1 MDKSLE
7 GLRILVVEDNFLAAE
22 VVRDALE
29 STGCTVI
36 GPVARLEMGLQLAE
50 QQQIDGAV
58 LDINLNGDR
67 CFPIAEALRQRGVPF
82 IFLTGYD
89 DAAIPCR
96 AATGA
101 TARQVDPGLAAG
113 RSPDRGHLS
122 LLTSSRCFFRV
133 GSMSVANC
141 FMRALSPP
149 LA

>member
-1 MDKSLE
+1 MDKTLE

-29 STGCTVI
+29 SSGCTVI

-89 DAAIPCR
+89 AIIPVELRPVRLLGKPILGSQLVAALIE
-96 AATGA
+96 
-101 TARQVDPGLAAG
+101 VI
-113 RSPDRGHLS
+113 
-122 LLTSSRCFFRV
+122 
-133 GSMSVANC
+133 
-141 FMRALSPP
+141 
-149 LA
+149 